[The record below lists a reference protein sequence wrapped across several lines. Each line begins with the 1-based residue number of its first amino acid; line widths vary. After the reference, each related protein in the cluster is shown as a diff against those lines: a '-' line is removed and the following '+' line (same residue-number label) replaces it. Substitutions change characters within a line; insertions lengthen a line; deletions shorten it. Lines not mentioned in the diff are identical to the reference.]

1 MKIKD
6 LYMLLFVAVLFLPFV
21 IFPSLYE
28 FYINAN
34 DQKTG
39 YPVLLAMFKFGILAT
54 TGELIGLRIKTG
66 HYFEKGFGIIP
77 RAVVWALLGA
87 TIAMAFVI
95 FQTGTP
101 ALLEYLGIEGAVAS
115 MKGGLT
121 GLKLLTA
128 FSISF
133 CLNLVYAPVMMTF
146 HKITDTHILS
156 NGGKLKS
163 LITPIPF
170 ASIFSGINW
179 TVQWGFVFKKT
190 IPFFWIPA
198 HTITF
203 LLPGHFRVLFAAV
216 LGIVLGIILAVAA
229 VMNKKK

>member
-1 MKIKD
+1 
-6 LYMLLFVAVLFLPFV
+6 
-21 IFPSLYE
+21 
-28 FYINAN
+28 
-34 DQKTG
+34 
-39 YPVLLAMFKFGILAT
+39 
-54 TGELIGLRIKTG
+54 
-66 HYFEKGFGIIP
+66 
-77 RAVVWALLGA
+77 
-87 TIAMAFVI
+87 
-95 FQTGTP
+95 
-101 ALLEYLGIEGAVAS
+101 
-115 MKGGLT
+115 
-121 GLKLLTA
+121 
-128 FSISF
+128 
-133 CLNLVYAPVMMTF
+133 MMTF